1 MNFISE
7 IYWDKGERDINQ
19 DSVSLQEVRIK
30 GEKVIFALI
39 CDGIGGL
46 WGGEEASGFV
56 TERMTEWFYKDGL
69 AMIRKNKGRKRIE
82 KAGLRALYSCNEE
95 MRQFGKEKGI
105 KFGTTATM
113 MILKG
118 RRYFLWHSGDTRAYL
133 VAAGRKQKRMK
144 RLTADH
150 TANSRTLIRCIG
162 SFEWKQP
169 DVHNG
174 YLKRKSVI
182 LLCTD
187 GFRNRIEEGKIEEA
201 MQPVLL
207 QSREQI
213 YMRLKEIAEYVKRRG
228 EKDNI
233 SAIAIRLE

>member
-30 GEKVIFALI
+30 GEKVMFALI

-56 TERMTEWFYKDGL
+56 TERMTEWFYKDAL
-69 AMIRKNKGRKRIE
+69 TMIRKKKRRKRIE

-95 MRQFGKEKGI
+95 MRQFGKEKGM
-105 KFGTTATM
+105 KFGTTVTM

-118 RRYFLWHSGDTRAYL
+118 RHYFLWHSGDTRAYL
-133 VAAGRKQKRMK
+133 VTAGRKQKRMK
-144 RLTADH
+144 RLTVD
-150 TANSRTLIRCIG
+150 SRTLIRCIG
-162 SFEWKQP
+162 SFEWKKP
-169 DVHNG
+169 DVQNG
-174 YLKRKSVI
+174 YLKKKSVI

-201 MQPVLL
+201 MQPGLL
-207 QSREQI
+207 HSREQI

-233 SAIAIRLE
+233 TAIAIRLE